1 MLSEYLI
8 KFELEKDFLFVEKLK
23 KGDYDA
29 YTLLMNDYYKNL
41 CGYANLFTKDP
52 SKSEDIV
59 QNVFVFLWIYRKKID
74 SNIPIKRY
82 LHKSVYNEFIDQY
95 RKNKSV
101 ISLEEK
107 HLKAI
112 NTVIDNNSFDIE
124 KLMTRVNDEI
134 EKLPEKCKR
143 VFILNKKEGLTHD
156 EIAEYL
162 QISIKTVEGHITRA
176 FKILNQKLGKKIKS
190 ILIILFDFK
199 LTNSIK

>member
-1 MLSEYLI
+1 M
-8 KFELEKDFLFVEKLK
+8 EKDFLFVEKLK

-59 QNVFVFLWIYRKKID
+59 QNVFVKLWVYRKKID

-101 ISLEEK
+101 VTLEEK

-112 NTVIDNNSFDIE
+112 NTIIDNNSFDIE

-134 EKLPEKCKR
+134 EKLPEKCKK

-162 QISIKTVEGHITRA
+162 QISKKTVEGHITRA

-190 ILIILFDFK
+190 VLIILFDFK
-199 LTNSIK
+199 LNNSIK

>member
-1 MLSEYLI
+1 M
-8 KFELEKDFLFVEKLK
+8 EKDFLFVEKLK
-23 KGDYDA
+23 KGDYNA
-29 YTLLMNDYYKNL
+29 YTLLMNNYYKNL

-59 QNVFVFLWIYRKKID
+59 QNVFVKLWVYRKKVD

-107 HLKAI
+107 HLRTI
-112 NTVIDNNSFDIE
+112 NTIIDDNSYDIE
-124 KLMTRVNDEI
+124 KLMTRVNNEI
-134 EKLPEKCKR
+134 EKLPEKCKK

-162 QISIKTVEGHITRA
+162 QISKKTVEGHITRA
-176 FKILNQKLGKKIKS
+176 FKILNQKLGEKIKS

-199 LTNSIK
+199 LTNSFK

>member
-1 MLSEYLI
+1 M
-8 KFELEKDFLFVEKLK
+8 EKDFLFVEKLK

-29 YTLLMNDYYKNL
+29 YTLLMNNYYKNL

-59 QNVFVFLWIYRKKID
+59 QNVFVKLWVYRKKID

>member
-1 MLSEYLI
+1 M
-8 KFELEKDFLFVEKLK
+8 EKDFLFVEKLK

-59 QNVFVFLWIYRKKID
+59 QNVFVKLWVYRKKID

-101 ISLEEK
+101 VKLEEK
-107 HLKAI
+107 HLKVI
-112 NTVIDNNSFDIE
+112 NTIIDDNSFDIE

-134 EKLPEKCKR
+134 EKLPEKCKK

-162 QISIKTVEGHITRA
+162 QISKKTVEGHITRA

-199 LTNSIK
+199 LINSIK

>member
-1 MLSEYLI
+1 M
-8 KFELEKDFLFVEKLK
+8 EKDFVFVEKLK
-23 KGDYDA
+23 NGDNNA

-59 QNVFVFLWIYRKKID
+59 QNVFVKIWIYRKKID
-74 SNIPIKRY
+74 PNISIKKY
-82 LHKSVYNEFIDQY
+82 LYKSVYNEFIDQY

-107 HLKAI
+107 YLK
-112 NTVIDNNSFDIE
+112 VIDTIIDDNSLDIE
-124 KLMTRVNDEI
+124 KLMMNVNREI
-134 EKLPEKCKR
+134 DKLPEKCKR

-162 QISIKTVEGHITRA
+162 QISTKTVESHITRA
-176 FKILNQKLGKKIKS
+176 FKILNQKLGNKIKN
-190 ILIILFDFK
+190 ILIIIFDFK
-199 LTNSIK
+199 LSN

>member
-1 MLSEYLI
+1 M
-8 KFELEKDFLFVEKLK
+8 EKDFLFVEKLK
-23 KGDYDA
+23 KGDYNA
-29 YTLLMNDYYKNL
+29 YTLLMNNYYKNL

-59 QNVFVFLWIYRKKID
+59 QNVFVKLWVYRKKVD

-82 LHKSVYNEFIDQY
+82 IHKSVYNEFIDQY

-101 ISLEEK
+101 VSLEEK
-107 HLKAI
+107 HLRTI
-112 NTVIDNNSFDIE
+112 NTIIDDNSFDIE
-124 KLMTRVNDEI
+124 KLMTRVNNEI
-134 EKLPEKCKR
+134 EKLPEKCKK

-162 QISIKTVEGHITRA
+162 QISKKTVEGHITRA

-199 LTNSIK
+199 LTNSFK

>member
-1 MLSEYLI
+1 M
-8 KFELEKDFLFVEKLK
+8 EKDFLFVEKLK
-23 KGDYDA
+23 KGDYNA
-29 YTLLMNDYYKNL
+29 YTLLMNNYYKNL

-59 QNVFVFLWIYRKKID
+59 QNVFVKLWIYRKKID
-74 SNIPIKRY
+74 PNIPIKRY

-112 NTVIDNNSFDIE
+112 NTIIDDNSFDIE
-124 KLMTRVNDEI
+124 KLMTRVNNEI
-134 EKLPEKCKR
+134 EKLPEKCKK

-162 QISIKTVEGHITRA
+162 QISKKTVEGHITRA

-199 LTNSIK
+199 LTNSFK

>member
-1 MLSEYLI
+1 M
-8 KFELEKDFLFVEKLK
+8 EKDFLFVEKLK

-29 YTLLMNDYYKNL
+29 YTLLMNNYYKNL

-59 QNVFVFLWIYRKKID
+59 QNVFVKLWVYRKKVD

-107 HLKAI
+107 HLRTI
-112 NTVIDNNSFDIE
+112 NTIIDDNSYDIE
-124 KLMTRVNDEI
+124 KLMTRVNNEI
-134 EKLPEKCKR
+134 EKLPEKCKK

-162 QISIKTVEGHITRA
+162 QISKKTVEGHITRA

-199 LTNSIK
+199 LTNSFK

>member
-1 MLSEYLI
+1 
-8 KFELEKDFLFVEKLK
+8 LEKDFLFVEKLK

-41 CGYANLFTKDP
+41 CGYTNLFTKDP

-59 QNVFVFLWIYRKKID
+59 QNVFVKLWVYRKKID

-101 ISLEEK
+101 VTLEEK

-112 NTVIDNNSFDIE
+112 NTIIDDNSFDIE

-134 EKLPEKCKR
+134 EKLPEKCKK

-162 QISIKTVEGHITRA
+162 QISKKTVEGHITRA

>member
-1 MLSEYLI
+1 M
-8 KFELEKDFLFVEKLK
+8 EKDFLFVEKLK
-23 KGDYDA
+23 KGDYNA
-29 YTLLMNDYYKNL
+29 YTLLMNNYYKNL

-59 QNVFVFLWIYRKKID
+59 QNVFVKLWVYRKKVD

-101 ISLEEK
+101 VSLEEK
-107 HLKAI
+107 HLRSI
-112 NTVIDNNSFDIE
+112 NTIIDDNSFDIE
-124 KLMTRVNDEI
+124 KLMTRVNNEI
-134 EKLPEKCKR
+134 EKLPEKCKK

-162 QISIKTVEGHITRA
+162 QISKKTVEGHITRA

-199 LTNSIK
+199 LTNSFK

>member
-1 MLSEYLI
+1 
-8 KFELEKDFLFVEKLK
+8 LEKDFLFVEKLK
-23 KGDYDA
+23 KGDYTA
-29 YTLLMNDYYKNL
+29 YTLLMNNYYKNL

-52 SKSEDIV
+52 SMSEDIV
-59 QNVFVFLWIYRKKID
+59 QNVFVKLWVYRKKID
-74 SNIPIKRY
+74 PNIPIKRY

-107 HLKAI
+107 HLRTI
-112 NTVIDNNSFDIE
+112 NTIIDDNSFDIE
-124 KLMTRVNDEI
+124 KLMTRVNNEI
-134 EKLPEKCKR
+134 EKLPEKCKK

-162 QISIKTVEGHITRA
+162 QISKKTVEGHITRA

-199 LTNSIK
+199 LTNSFK

>member
-1 MLSEYLI
+1 M
-8 KFELEKDFLFVEKLK
+8 EKDFLFVEKLK

-29 YTLLMNDYYKNL
+29 YTLLMNNYYKNL

-59 QNVFVFLWIYRKKID
+59 QNVFVKLWVYRKKID

-124 KLMTRVNDEI
+124 QLMTRVNNEI
-134 EKLPEKCKR
+134 EKLPGKCKR

-162 QISIKTVEGHITRA
+162 QISKKTVEGHITRA

-190 ILIILFDFK
+190 ILIIIFDFK
-199 LTNSIK
+199 LTNSFK

>member
-1 MLSEYLI
+1 MS
-8 KFELEKDFLFVEKLK
+8 
-23 KGDYDA
+23 
-29 YTLLMNDYYKNL
+29 NYYKNL

-59 QNVFVFLWIYRKKID
+59 QNVFVKLWVYRKKVD

-107 HLKAI
+107 HLRTI
-112 NTVIDNNSFDIE
+112 NTIIDDNSYDIE
-124 KLMTRVNDEI
+124 KLMTRVNNEI
-134 EKLPEKCKR
+134 EKLPEKCKK

-162 QISIKTVEGHITRA
+162 QISKKTVEGHITRA

-199 LTNSIK
+199 LTNSFK

>member
-1 MLSEYLI
+1 M
-8 KFELEKDFLFVEKLK
+8 EKDFLFVEKLK

-29 YTLLMNDYYKNL
+29 YTLLMNNYYKNL

-59 QNVFVFLWIYRKKID
+59 QNVFVKLWVYRKKID

-162 QISIKTVEGHITRA
+162 QISKKTVEGHITRA

>member
-1 MLSEYLI
+1 M
-8 KFELEKDFLFVEKLK
+8 EKDFVFVEKLK
-23 KGDYDA
+23 NGDNNA

-59 QNVFVFLWIYRKKID
+59 QNIFVKIWIYRKKID
-74 SNIPIKRY
+74 PNISIKKY
-82 LHKSVYNEFIDQY
+82 LYKSVYNEFIDQY

-107 HLKAI
+107 YLK
-112 NTVIDNNSFDIE
+112 VIDTIIDDNSLDIE
-124 KLMTRVNDEI
+124 KLMMNVNREI
-134 EKLPEKCKR
+134 DKLPEKCKR

-162 QISIKTVEGHITRA
+162 QISTKTVESHITRA
-176 FKILNQKLGKKIKS
+176 FKILNQKLGNKIKN
-190 ILIILFDFK
+190 ILIIIFDFK
-199 LTNSIK
+199 LSN

>member
-1 MLSEYLI
+1 
-8 KFELEKDFLFVEKLK
+8 LEKDFLFVEKLK
-23 KGDYDA
+23 KGDYNA
-29 YTLLMNDYYKNL
+29 YTLLMNNYYKNL

-59 QNVFVFLWIYRKKID
+59 QNVFVKLWVYRKKVD

-82 LHKSVYNEFIDQY
+82 LQKSVYNEFIDQY

-101 ISLEEK
+101 ISMEEK

-112 NTVIDNNSFDIE
+112 NTIIDDDSLNIE
-124 KLMTRVNDEI
+124 KLMVRVNKEI

-143 VFILNKKEGLTHD
+143 VFILNKKEGLTHN

-162 QISIKTVEGHITRA
+162 QISKKTVEGHITRA
-176 FKILNQKLGKKIKS
+176 FKILNRKLGNEIKS
-190 ILIILFDFK
+190 ILFILLDFK
-199 LTNSIK
+199 PTNYIN

>member
-1 MLSEYLI
+1 M
-8 KFELEKDFLFVEKLK
+8 EKDFLFVEKLK

-41 CGYANLFTKDP
+41 CGYTNLFTKDP

-59 QNVFVFLWIYRKKID
+59 QNVFVKLWVYRKKID

-107 HLKAI
+107 HLRTI
-112 NTVIDNNSFDIE
+112 NTIIDDNSFDIE
-124 KLMTRVNDEI
+124 KLMTRVNNEI
-134 EKLPEKCKR
+134 EKLPEKCKK

-162 QISIKTVEGHITRA
+162 QISKKTVEGHITRA

-199 LTNSIK
+199 LTNSFK

>member
-1 MLSEYLI
+1 M

-23 KGDYDA
+23 KGDYNA
-29 YTLLMNDYYKNL
+29 YTLLMNNYYKNL

-59 QNVFVFLWIYRKKID
+59 QNVFVKLWVYRKKVD

-107 HLKAI
+107 HLRTI
-112 NTVIDNNSFDIE
+112 NTIIDDNSFDIE
-124 KLMTRVNDEI
+124 KLMTRVNNEI
-134 EKLPEKCKR
+134 EKLPEKCKK

-162 QISIKTVEGHITRA
+162 QISKKTVEGHITRA

-199 LTNSIK
+199 LINSIK

>member
-1 MLSEYLI
+1 
-8 KFELEKDFLFVEKLK
+8 LEKDFLFVEKLK
-23 KGDYDA
+23 KGDYNA
-29 YTLLMNDYYKNL
+29 YTLLMNNYYKNL

-52 SKSEDIV
+52 SMSEDIV
-59 QNVFVFLWIYRKKID
+59 QNVFVKLWVYRKKVD

-107 HLKAI
+107 HLRTI
-112 NTVIDNNSFDIE
+112 NTIIDDNSFDIE
-124 KLMTRVNDEI
+124 KLMTRVNNEI
-134 EKLPEKCKR
+134 EKLPEKCKK

-162 QISIKTVEGHITRA
+162 QISKKTVEGHITRA

-199 LTNSIK
+199 LTNSFK

>member
-1 MLSEYLI
+1 
-8 KFELEKDFLFVEKLK
+8 LEKDFLFVEKLK
-23 KGDYDA
+23 KGDYNA
-29 YTLLMNDYYKNL
+29 YTLLMNNYYKNL

-59 QNVFVFLWIYRKKID
+59 QNVFVKLWVYRKKVD

-107 HLKAI
+107 HLRTI
-112 NTVIDNNSFDIE
+112 NTIIDDNSYDIE
-124 KLMTRVNDEI
+124 KLMTRVNNEI
-134 EKLPEKCKR
+134 EKLPEKCKK

-162 QISIKTVEGHITRA
+162 QISKKTVEGHITRA

-199 LTNSIK
+199 LTNSFK

>member
-1 MLSEYLI
+1 M
-8 KFELEKDFLFVEKLK
+8 EKDFLFVEKLK

-29 YTLLMNDYYKNL
+29 YTLLMNNYYKNL

-59 QNVFVFLWIYRKKID
+59 QNVFVKLWVYRKKID

-95 RKNKSV
+95 RKNKSI

-124 KLMTRVNDEI
+124 QLMTRVNNEI
-134 EKLPEKCKR
+134 EKLPDKCKR

-162 QISIKTVEGHITRA
+162 QISKKTVEGHITRA

>member
-1 MLSEYLI
+1 M
-8 KFELEKDFLFVEKLK
+8 EKDFLFVEKLK
-23 KGDYDA
+23 KGDYNA
-29 YTLLMNDYYKNL
+29 YTLLMNNYYKNL

-59 QNVFVFLWIYRKKID
+59 QNVFVKLWVYRKKID
-74 SNIPIKRY
+74 PNIPIKRY

-107 HLKAI
+107 HLRTI
-112 NTVIDNNSFDIE
+112 NTIIDDNSFDIE
-124 KLMTRVNDEI
+124 KLMTRVNNEI
-134 EKLPEKCKR
+134 EKLPEKCKK

-162 QISIKTVEGHITRA
+162 QISKKTVEGHITRA

-199 LTNSIK
+199 LTNSFK

>member
-1 MLSEYLI
+1 M
-8 KFELEKDFLFVEKLK
+8 EKDFLFVEKLK

-29 YTLLMNDYYKNL
+29 YTLLMNNYYKNL

-59 QNVFVFLWIYRKKID
+59 QNVFVKLWVYRKKID

-107 HLKAI
+107 HLRTI
-112 NTVIDNNSFDIE
+112 NTIIDDNSYDIE
-124 KLMTRVNDEI
+124 KLMTRVNNEI
-134 EKLPEKCKR
+134 EKLPEKCKK

-162 QISIKTVEGHITRA
+162 QISKKTVEGHITRA

-199 LTNSIK
+199 LTNSFK